1 MSKPIIVAISG
12 PSGAGKTV
20 LSNKLKEEG
29 FAEIISIT
37 TRMPRKGEIN
47 GVHYNF
53 STLENFNKLAD
64 NNGLIEKVHVN
75 GNFYGVEASEALRVS
90 SEGKPIVVVAE
101 PDGVRQIKEFCEL
114 NNWDCITVFVNSP
127 IHVLQ
132 ERLKNRFDNDLSNL
146 NQNSDTYLKDKE
158 KVESTY
164 QSRLHHVL
172 GKEQEEWVKPAYS
185 KDSIFNLKFN
195 EFNAEVE
202 KSVIEAVNLH
212 VQLIF
217 QNQNKIK
224 NVITIKK
231 MIYLKKCKC

>member
-20 LSNKLKEEG
+20 LSNKLKDEG
-29 FAEIISIT
+29 FSEIISIT
-37 TRMPRKGEIN
+37 TRMPRKGEID

-53 STLENFNKLAD
+53 STLENFNELAE

-101 PDGVRQIKEFCEL
+101 PDGVRQIKEFCEF

-127 IHVLQ
+127 LEVLQ

-146 NQNSDTYLKDKE
+146 NKDSENYLKDKE
-158 KVESTY
+158 KVENAY

-185 KDSIFNLKFN
+185 ENSIFDLKFD
-195 EFNAEVE
+195 EFNERVE
-202 KSVIEAVNLH
+202 KSVIEAVNLN
-212 VQLIF
+212 VQLMF
-217 QNQNKIK
+217 QNQNKRK
-224 NVITIKK
+224 LK
-231 MIYLKKCKC
+231 MP